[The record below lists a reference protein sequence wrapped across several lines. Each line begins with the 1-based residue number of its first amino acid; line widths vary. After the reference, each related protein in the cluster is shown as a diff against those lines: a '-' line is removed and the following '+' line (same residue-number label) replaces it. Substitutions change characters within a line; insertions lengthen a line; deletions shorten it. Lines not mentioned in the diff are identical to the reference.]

1 MRVDLLIPGLPAK
14 ADHFL
19 FGICSL
25 LLLRDG
31 KRNILF
37 DTGPFRIR
45 PALIAALAAHGLT
58 PEQIDTVFVSHLHW
72 DHIENIDLFRHARIL
87 VPRLEFDYAAEL
99 RPTDWGTPPYAREML
114 QDMRIELLDDCSQ
127 EIFPGVTTLPLPGH
141 SIGLQGLVV
150 KAEGGD
156 LVLAS
161 DALWSARDAVRGH
174 PDVAFFD
181 PVQGQNS
188 LDRALTAG
196 AIFYPGHDRPFSF
209 ENGRVNYLM
218 QYSYQMRFSFQPD
231 GRDITTMISTEDLPL
246 TMVKAGGV

>member
-31 KRNILF
+31 KRTILF
-37 DTGPFRIR
+37 DCGPFRVR
-45 PALIAALAAHGLT
+45 PTLIKALAAHGLT
-58 PEQIDTVFVSHLHW
+58 PEEIDTVFVSHLHW
-72 DHIENIDLFRHARIL
+72 DHIENIDLFRHAEIL
-87 VPRLEFDYAAEL
+87 VPRLEYDYAAAM

-114 QDMRIELLDDCSQ
+114 EGMRITLLDDREQ
-127 EIFPGVTTLPLPGH
+127 EIFSGVKTLPLAGH
-141 SIGLQGLVV
+141 SVGLLGLVV

-181 PVQGQNS
+181 PEKGQAS
-188 LDRALTAG
+188 LERALAAG
-196 AIFYPGHDRPFSF
+196 SVYYPGHDRPFTISQ
-209 ENGRVNYLM
+209 GKITYLT
-218 QYSYQMRFSFQPD
+218 QYTYHLRFSFQPD
-231 GRDITTMISTEDLPL
+231 GRDISTMISTEDRPF
-246 TMVKAGGV
+246 VAAESV

>member
-37 DTGPFRIR
+37 DCGPFRVR
-45 PALIAALAAHGLT
+45 PTLIKALAGHGLT

-72 DHIENIDLFRHARIL
+72 DHIENIDLFRHAEIL
-87 VPRLEFDYAAEL
+87 VPRLEFEYAAAV
-99 RPTDWGTPPYAREML
+99 RPGDWGTPPYAREML
-114 QDMRIELLDDCSQ
+114 AGMRITLLEDREQ
-127 EIFPGVTTLPLPGH
+127 EIFPDVSTLLLPGH
-141 SIGLQGLVV
+141 SVGLQGLAI
-150 KAEGGD
+150 KGGEGTH
-156 LVLAS
+156 VLAS

-181 PVQGQNS
+181 PAKGQAS
-188 LDRALTAG
+188 LSRALAAG
-196 AIFYPGHDRPFSF
+196 SIFYPGHDRPFTLKDGKV
-209 ENGRVNYLM
+209 EYRM
-218 QYSYQMRFSFQPD
+218 QYTYHMRFSFQPD
-231 GRDITTMISTEDLPL
+231 GRDITTMISTEDRP
-246 TMVKAGGV
+246 MAAAGA